1 MTAMRSS
8 LGRIGAIAVRIISQ
22 FRRDP
27 RTIALIIMGPI
38 LVMSLLGYVITEKS
52 TTVSIGVVDLDQGVP
67 SLGPTL
73 DQLLGSKR
81 LTFGPVVERLLG
93 EKGLKLEP
101 FADKETLLAFLQ
113 EGRLGGG
120 VVIPADFSTG
130 IMAGKGLSSMTL
142 VVEGSDAM
150 LSGDIARRF
159 GQALQAFPQA
169 AADELKSLLLGLPAG
184 VAGGGIVG
192 LPVLAVPPGQP
203 KVEYVYGGPD
213 LGTLSYFAPGYVA
226 FFAFFF
232 TFLLTSV
239 SFLRERSSGT
249 MERLLASPVKRS
261 EIVIGYLLGFGLF
274 AILQSLVI
282 LLFAVYA
289 LGVKIAGSLVAAFIV
304 ESALVGVAVVMGI
317 FFSFY
322 ARTEFQVIQF
332 IPLVIIPQIVLS
344 GFMTPLETMWEP
356 LRWLGMAMPMTYANN
371 ALRAVIIRG
380 WSLGSVLGELA
391 ILVGFVLLFTVLAS
405 RLIKRRVA

>member
-1 MTAMRSS
+1 
-8 LGRIGAIAVRIISQ
+8 
-22 FRRDP
+22 
-27 RTIALIIMGPI
+27 
-38 LVMSLLGYVITEKS
+38 
-52 TTVSIGVVDLDQGVP
+52 
-67 SLGPTL
+67 
-73 DQLLGSKR
+73 
-81 LTFGPVVERLLG
+81 
-93 EKGLKLEP
+93 
-101 FADKETLLAFLQ
+101 
-113 EGRLGGG
+113 
-120 VVIPADFSTG
+120 
-130 IMAGKGLSSMTL
+130 LSSMTL

-203 KVEYVYGGPD
+203 KVEYVYGGPE

>member
-1 MTAMRSS
+1 MRSS

-67 SLGPTL
+67 SLGPAL

-101 FADKETLLAFLQ
+101 FAGKETLLAWLE

-120 VVIPADFSTG
+120 VVIPAEFSTG
-130 IMAGKGLSSMTL
+130 IMAGKGLGSMTL

-169 AADELKSLLLGLPAG
+169 AAEELKSLLLGLPAG
-184 VAGGGIVG
+184 VVGGGIVG

-203 KVEYVYGGPD
+203 KVEYVYGGPE